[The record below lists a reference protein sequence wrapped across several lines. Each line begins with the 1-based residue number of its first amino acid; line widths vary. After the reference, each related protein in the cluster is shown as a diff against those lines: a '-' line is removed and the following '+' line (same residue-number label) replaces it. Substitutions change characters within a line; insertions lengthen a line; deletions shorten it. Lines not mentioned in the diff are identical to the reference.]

1 MGEERGSRGGQDY
14 IVELPAFHTI
24 RGTKKVA

>member
-1 MGEERGSRGGQDY
+1 MGNETSLRGGQDY